1 MDFLL
6 RHGHKAA
13 AEQFALESG
22 RSPGGE
28 ACELVSER
36 SEVRA
41 AVADGDISTALGIV
55 DDQAPEV
62 RLRPCLRS
70 IRARGPR

>member
-22 RSPGGE
+22 RSPDGE
-28 ACELVSER
+28 ACELVDER
-36 SEVRA
+36 SQVRA
-41 AVADGDISTALGIV
+41 AVAAGDISTALGIV
-55 DDQAPEV
+55 DVQAPEV
-62 RLRPCLRS
+62 RLVPCMRPY
-70 IRARGPR
+70 RAGAAC